1 MVILGAPGSGGR
13 ASAGVGFT
21 SATPLRTSKDVT
33 AFASAAAAAAA
44 AAASGHAGSRA
55 SREAPS
61 NSLACVIVLFIF
73 LLFIIAIILFCI
85 IIVVVVIIIVIMIVI
100 NYRHQLVCTFYRL
113 ALPFSLIF
121 AYLFFSIFLIYTR
134 LFLSISPHIHTF
146 SFPFALRYAS
156 YSFPFFLILM
166 HFFVKVVGGSRLSS
180 ALRDSPGGGSA
191 GGSPLHSLG
200 GSPTGTYIG

>member
-134 LFLSISPHIHTF
+134 LFLSISPQI
-146 SFPFALRYAS
+146 YAS
-156 YSFPFFLILM
+156 YSFPFFLILI